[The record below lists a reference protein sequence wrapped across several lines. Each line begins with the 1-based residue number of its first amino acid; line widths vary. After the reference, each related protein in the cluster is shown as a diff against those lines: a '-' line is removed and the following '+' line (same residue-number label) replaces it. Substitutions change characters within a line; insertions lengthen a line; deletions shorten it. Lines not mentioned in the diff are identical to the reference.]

1 MDKKIRVGRKTC
13 EFTLNDNNQFSI
25 IFDCRTLLVILKKNK
40 KLTNIYI
47 SKYKGT
53 LIDDI
58 YLRQLPNV
66 QKCLCLFFTFILSS
80 SIESK

>member
-25 IFDCRTLLVILKKNK
+25 IFDCRTSYSKENK

-47 SKYKGT
+47 SEIKGT

-66 QKCLCLFFTFILSS
+66 QKCLCLFFIFILSS